1 MPMVPSVEPLDLIS
15 NNLTEILYH
24 LYQNLKLD
32 AKNEEH
38 KKILI
43 KTRITL
49 RDLEKIK
56 NESHINLLVR

>member
-15 NNLTEILYH
+15 NNLTEILYD

-38 KKILI
+38 KKILT

-56 NESHINLLVR
+56 ENIKSF

>member
-1 MPMVPSVEPLDLIS
+1 MVPSVEPLDLIS

>member
-1 MPMVPSVEPLDLIS
+1 MEPLESIT
-15 NNLTEILYH
+15 NNLTEILYD

-32 AKNEEH
+32 ARNEQH
-38 KKILI
+38 KKILL

-56 NESHINLLVR
+56 ESSKQIV

>member
-1 MPMVPSVEPLDLIS
+1 MEPLDLVS
-15 NNLTEILYH
+15 NHITELLYD

-32 AKNEEH
+32 AKNDDH
-38 KKILI
+38 KKII
-43 KTRITL
+43 TKTRIAL

>member
-1 MPMVPSVEPLDLIS
+1 MEPLDLIS

-56 NESHINLLVR
+56 NESQINLLVR

>member
-1 MPMVPSVEPLDLIS
+1 MEPLDLIS
-15 NNLTEILYH
+15 NNLTEILYD

-56 NESHINLLVR
+56 ESNKNIV